1 MDPGADVA
9 GGGRDDMSFI
19 YYVSDVQK
27 LKHRGHFK
35 NKNRN
40 QLHKSEKTLFI
51 LLLKIDFYNLESV
64 NGHNVFRAQFGNIYQ
79 Y

>member
-1 MDPGADVA
+1 MWE
-9 GGGRDDMSFI
+9 GGRVEGEMIWASFI
-19 YYVSDVQK
+19 YVSDVQK

-51 LLLKIDFYNLESV
+51 LLLKIDYYNLESV